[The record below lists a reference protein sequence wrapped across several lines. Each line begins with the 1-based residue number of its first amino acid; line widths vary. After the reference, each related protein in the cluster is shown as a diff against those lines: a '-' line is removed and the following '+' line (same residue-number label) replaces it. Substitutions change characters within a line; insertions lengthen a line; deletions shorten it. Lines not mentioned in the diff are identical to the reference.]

1 MSLFEISAVSV
12 IQKYG
17 YVCDIKK
24 GVSELN
30 KTRTPTSTCLVTI
43 IYR

>member
-1 MSLFEISAVSV
+1 MSLFAISAVSV

-24 GVSELN
+24 DVSAMKRGPL
-30 KTRTPTSTCLVTI
+30 RQLA
-43 IYR
+43 